1 MLPRIWLTGVAI
13 FVPPS
18 ACAIAAL
25 SMAYSSACRTGTF
38 FMALAE
44 LLLCSLKT
52 AYITA
57 SLELIFRLGL
67 LDRLGRSGV
76 GTTVCEGRF
85 TAPAWLCCSKL
96 SGVSPS
102 VKTILFTYALRI
114 GSVLAFQTGFRSST
128 ICWPGLY
135 EVI

>member
-1 MLPRIWLTGVAI
+1 LLPRIWLTGVAI

-18 ACAIAAL
+18 ACAIAAFSL
-25 SMAYSSACRTGTF
+25 AYSRACRTGTL

-76 GTTVCEGRF
+76 GTTVSQGMF
-85 TAPAWLCCSKL
+85 TVPAWICCSTL
-96 SGVSPS
+96 CAVSPS
-102 VKTILFTYALRI
+102 V
-114 GSVLAFQTGFRSST
+114 
-128 ICWPGLY
+128 
-135 EVI
+135 